1 MKYFIDTANVEEIRQ
16 AAELGL
22 LAGVTTNP
30 SLIAKEGR
38 VFEEVIREITEIV
51 DGPISAEVI
60 SLKAGGM
67 LEEGRELVKIHKNII
82 IKVPMTAEGLKAT
95 SQFKKEGIRVNVTL
109 VFSAEQA
116 LAAAR
121 SGAAYV
127 SPFIGR
133 LDDMGIDGVDL
144 IAEISEIFG
153 RFGID
158 TEIIAASIR
167 NRRHIAQAALAG
179 ADIVTVPYKVLM
191 DSLNHPLTTSGIE
204 RFLKDWEGVSGKN
217 QQ

>member
-1 MKYFIDTANVEEIRQ
+1 MKYFIDTANVEEIRK

-22 LAGVTTNP
+22 LSGVTTNP

-38 VFEEVIREITEIV
+38 KFEDVIKEITELV
-51 DGPISAEVI
+51 DGPISAEVV
-60 SLKAGGM
+60 SLEADGM
-67 LEEGRELVKIHKNII
+67 LKEGRELVKIHPNIV

-95 SQFKKEGIRVNVTL
+95 HQFKKENIKVNVTL

-121 SGAAYV
+121 AGAAYV

-133 LDDMGIDGVDL
+133 VDDMGIDGVLL
-144 IAEISEIFG
+144 IEEIATIFNM
-153 RFGID
+153 FDID

-179 ADIVTVPYKVLM
+179 ADISTVPYKVLM
-191 DSLNHPLTTSGIE
+191 ESLNHPLTTSGIE
-204 RFLKDWEGVSGKN
+204 RFLKDWEGVKN
-217 QQ
+217 L

>member
-22 LAGVTTNP
+22 LSGVTTNP

-38 VFEEVIREITEIV
+38 VFEDVIREITEIV

-60 SLKAGGM
+60 SLTAKGM
-67 LEEGRELVKIHKNII
+67 LEEGRELVKIHPNII

-95 SQFKKEGIRVNVTL
+95 SQFNKEGIKVNVTL

-133 LDDMGIDGVDL
+133 LDDMGIDGV
-144 IAEISEIFG
+144 IVIEEISEIFG
-153 RFGID
+153 RFEIE

-179 ADIVTVPYKVLM
+179 ADIATVPFKVLM
-191 DSLNHPLTTSGIE
+191 ESLNHPLTTSGIE
-204 RFLKDWEGVSGKN
+204 RFLKDWESVGSTK
-217 QQ
+217 

>member
-1 MKYFIDTANVEEIRQ
+1 MKYYIDTANVEEIRQ

-22 LAGVTTNP
+22 VAGVTTNP

-38 VFEEVIREITEIV
+38 KFEDVIHEITQIV

-60 SLKAGGM
+60 SLDAAGM
-67 LEEGRELVKIHKNII
+67 VAEGRELVKIHPNIV

-95 SQFKKEGIRVNVTL
+95 HQFSKENIRVNVTL

-133 LDDMGIDGVDL
+133 VDDMGVDGVLL
-144 IAEISEIFG
+144 IEEIATIFSQ
-153 RFGID
+153 FNIP

-179 ADIVTVPYKVLM
+179 ADIATVPYKVLM

-204 RFLKDWEGVSGKN
+204 RFLKDWEGVKHL
-217 QQ
+217 

>member
-1 MKYFIDTANVEEIRQ
+1 MKYFMDSANVEEIRQ

-22 LAGVTTNP
+22 VAGVTTNP

-38 VFEEVIREITEIV
+38 IFEDVIREIAEIV
-51 DGPISAEVI
+51 DGPISAEVV
-60 SLKAGGM
+60 SLEAKGM
-67 LEEGRELVKIHKNII
+67 LEEGRELVKIHRNVI
-82 IKVPMTAEGLKAT
+82 IKVPMTAEGMKAT
-95 SQFKKEGIRVNVTL
+95 HQFNKEGIRVNVTL

-121 SGAAYV
+121 CGASYV

-133 LDDMGIDGVDL
+133 LDDLGLDGIGVVEE
-144 IAEISEIFG
+144 IAEIFD
-153 RFGID
+153 RFGIK

-167 NRRHIAQAALAG
+167 NRRHIALSALAG
-179 ADIVTVPYKVLM
+179 ADIATVPYKVLM

-204 RFLKDWEGVSGKN
+204 KFLKDWEGVENIKK
-217 QQ
+217 

>member
-1 MKYFIDTANVEEIRQ
+1 MKYFIDTANVDEIRQ

-22 LAGVTTNP
+22 LSGVTTNP

-38 VFEEVIREITEIV
+38 VFEEVIREITELV

-60 SLKAGGM
+60 SLDSKGM

-133 LDDMGIDGVDL
+133 LDDMGIDGIDL
-144 IAEISEIFG
+144 IAEISEIFS
-153 RFGID
+153 RFGIK

-167 NRRHIAQAALAG
+167 TRRHIAQAALAG
-179 ADIVTVPYKVLM
+179 ADIATVPYKVLM
-191 DSLNHPLTTSGIE
+191 DSLNHPLTTSGID
-204 RFLKDWEGVSGKN
+204 RFLKDWEEVSNKKK
-217 QQ
+217 